1 MEPTIMRKIDYWV
14 GIPICFA
21 LTLYYKCKQLIGSRE
36 PNVGHDPRHVL
47 FIELAEMGST
57 VVLSPAIR
65 AFKQLYPETTLY
77 FLLFENIK
85 DSLDVVQMIDE
96 QNVITIDSSSLR
108 SLVRDTIRFVRFSRS
123 VKIDTTINFEI
134 FARYS
139 AILSYLSGAKRRVG
153 FHRYSQEG
161 LYTGDFLTHKVMY
174 NSHMH
179 MAHTF
184 LSLIYALQETGDQV
198 PLVKTQIN
206 ASCDIPK
213 VASDDGSK
221 ARLWQILKAENP
233 DISCDHK
240 LVVVNPNAS
249 KLIRIRKWPLD
260 YYAKLV
266 RRLIDDEQIYVAII
280 GVASEKPD
288 ADYICQTVKSER
300 VLDLTGKTTLKE
312 LIDLFNIGDILIT
325 NDSGPAH
332 FAALTS
338 IHTVVFFGPE
348 SPHIYQPL
356 SDRCTVMYANYAC
369 SPCVSVFNQR
379 LSACNDNLCLQH
391 IGVDE
396 VYEAVQAILASET
409 P

>member
-1 MEPTIMRKIDYWV
+1 MEPMVMRKIDFWI
-14 GIPICFA
+14 GLPICFA
-21 LTLYYKCKQLIGSRE
+21 LTLYHKFKKLIGRRATDAQA
-36 PNVGHDPRHVL
+36 DPRHVL

-65 AFKQLYPETTLY
+65 AFKQLYPEATLY

-85 DSLDVVQMIDE
+85 ESLDVTQLIDD
-96 QNVITIDSSSLR
+96 QNVMTIDSSSLR
-108 SLVRDTIRFVRFSRS
+108 ALVRDTIQFMRLSRRIG
-123 VKIDTTINFEI
+123 IDTTINFEI

-139 AILSYLSGAKRRVG
+139 AILSYLSGAARRVG
-153 FHRYSQEG
+153 FYRYYQEG
-161 LYTGDFLTHKVMY
+161 LYTGDFLSHKVMY
-174 NSHMH
+174 NPHMH
-179 MAHTF
+179 MSHTF
-184 LSLIYALQETGDQV
+184 LSLIYALQESSDQV
-198 PLVKTQIN
+198 PLVKAQID
-206 ASCDIPK
+206 ASCEIPQ
-213 VASDDGSK
+213 VASN
-221 ARLWQILKAENP
+221 ARAIERIWQILKAENP
-233 DISCDHK
+233 TIADHHK
-240 LVVVNPNAS
+240 LIVVNPNAS
-249 KLIRIRKWPLD
+249 KLISIRKWPLD

-266 RRLIDDEQIYVAII
+266 DRLVVDERVYVAII

-288 ADYICQTVKSER
+288 ADYICQAVKSER

-348 SPHIYQPL
+348 SPHIYKPL
-356 SDRCTVMYANYAC
+356 SDRCTVMYAHYAC

-396 VYEAVQAILASET
+396 VYGVVQAILTRPA